1 MAQKL
6 LPPAKIDPSKLLGGS
21 SLATTIERIRFK
33 STVVGDRSLE
43 LGIIKKQVIR
53 INDLVKTNTLL
64 KVKEEERKR
73 KLAEQKRFSEREEKL
88 ESSKENM
95 GDKIPS
101 LPSLPKLGFL
111 DRIKSFLFNIFLGY
125 ISLRLLPY
133 LPKLAGVVG
142 TIVKVQDVIIDISGK
157 ILNGLVSFVDKAYEV
172 HDKTRKFLGDLGGE
186 SFTKTFDGFIGAM
199 DKVILASIA
208 AAIAFGEL
216 RDTGG
221 PSPDGFGGGR
231 RGQIRGDIID
241 QGFFNKK
248 TGRWQGSFSGKNGA
262 YRTDEA
268 ARRYARRFGRD
279 AAVRRFG
286 ERGVGYLGGKYA
298 RSQATNLARRGII
311 GLAGKGGTKLILGTV
326 RPLLKRLPIIGALL
340 DFGLSVAL
348 GEDPGRAAFK
358 SIGAGLLG
366 SVGAAVG
373 SLAFGFGGI
382 VGGILGSI
390 GGDAIGGA
398 LYDMFFGNKNPAS
411 KQKVQGLA
419 QGGTVTRGGQLPSSI
434 KRTVQK
440 PKITRS
446 LKVQT
451 TEVKPGQSV
460 GGEDK
465 IEKVFPETET
475 RNSDT
480 VNPLGYMKSSYKTA
494 SSTLGFGGIAAI
506 FMKAQLGEQPSN
518 VDYQNAA
525 DGLTAWM
532 QRTLGGGIQRT
543 GGAFAGGGEVDVGM
557 FSNGDDMKNII
568 AKSLQESV
576 APKVEDMINDLK
588 KQIELKPREVKKE
601 KEVSE
606 PSPGEELGNAT
617 EMIGGARLFMDLG
630 FPPLAAAIL
639 AGNVQAESGW
649 KGQRTPW
656 VLNDG
661 AGTNKG
667 LISWNRSR
675 ITNAEKFL
683 GKPLETA
690 SNAEQVKWIKEEL
703 RQYGLLDEFMDPN
716 RTEAQLKS
724 DSYKYIGWGIEG
736 DRWKYSSRI
745 YSALQRGERGSY
757 VPSTAATLGTGSGSL
772 AAAKSLAESMGL
784 QLTSYVRPG
793 DPGYHGK
800 GRAMDFQTVG
810 APGNTGTPSQLA
822 YAQKMVSQYGT
833 SLKQLIYT
841 PLGFGISNGKRVKL
855 DYWGDETNSE
865 HYHHVHVAFNK
876 GGKVKGK
883 RGIDQI
889 RAMLTHGEFVIDVD
903 STTALEKNF
912 PGFLDALNKANYD
925 GAINVLR
932 SYAQYEQGSTIHAVV
947 DEKLIPVPIPI
958 SSPQQSPVVISS
970 GFGGEDSM
978 SSNYMR

>member
-1 MAQKL
+1 
-6 LPPAKIDPSKLLGGS
+6 
-21 SLATTIERIRFK
+21 
-33 STVVGDRSLE
+33 
-43 LGIIKKQVIR
+43 
-53 INDLVKTNTLL
+53 
-64 KVKEEERKR
+64 
-73 KLAEQKRFSEREEKL
+73 
-88 ESSKENM
+88 
-95 GDKIPS
+95 
-101 LPSLPKLGFL
+101 LGFL

-231 RGQIRGDIID
+231 RGQIRGDITD

-248 TGRWQGSFSGKNGA
+248 TGRWQGSFSGKNGV
-262 YRTDEA
+262 YRTEEA

-286 ERGVGYLGGKYA
+286 EKGVGYLGGKYA

-398 LYDMFFGNKNPAS
+398 LYDMFFGNKNPTS
-411 KQKVQGLA
+411 KQKVQGRA
-419 QGGTVTRGGQLPSSI
+419 QGGPITRGGQLPSSI

-543 GGAFAGGGEVDVGM
+543 SAFAGGGEVDAGM
-557 FSNGDDMKNII
+557 FGNGDDMKNII
-568 AKSLQESV
+568 AKSLQDSV
-576 APKVEDMINDLK
+576 APKIEDMINDLK

-601 KEVSE
+601 KEVNE

-661 AGTNKG
+661 AG
-667 LISWNRSR
+667 

-690 SNAEQVKWIKEEL
+690 TNAEQVKWIKEEL
-703 RQYGLLDEFMDPN
+703 KQYGLLDEFMDPN

-757 VPSTAATLGTGSGSL
+757 VPSTTATLGTGSGNLS
-772 AAAKSLAESMGL
+772 AAKSLAKDMGL
-784 QLTSYVRPG
+784 SLTSSTHWSDGRRRSG
-793 DPGYHGK
+793 LHGA
-800 GRAMDFQTVG
+800 GRALDFSNDSVG
-810 APGNTGTPSQLA
+810 RGTPEQMT
-822 YAQKMVSQYGT
+822 YAKEMIKRYGS
-833 SLKQLIYT
+833 SLEQLIYT
-841 PLGFGISNGKRVKL
+841 PLGYGIAKGQVVNL
-855 DYWGDETNSE
+855 DHWGDKVNAQ
-865 HYHHVHVAFNK
+865 HYNHVHVAFNK

-889 RAMLTHGEFVIDVD
+889 RAMLTHGEFVLDVD